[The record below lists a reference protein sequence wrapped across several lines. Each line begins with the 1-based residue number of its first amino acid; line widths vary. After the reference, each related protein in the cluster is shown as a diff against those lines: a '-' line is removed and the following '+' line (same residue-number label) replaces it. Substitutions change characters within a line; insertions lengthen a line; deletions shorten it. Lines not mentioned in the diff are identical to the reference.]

1 MGRRTRS
8 VVVVVVVVVVVIVI
22 VIGIGIG
29 IVVAVAVSI
38 VVIEGLLLVEDAA
51 LLGALLLHELVVHGV
66 FLPSHLLLLAV
77 EAED

>member
-8 VVVVVVVVVVVIVI
+8 VVVVVVVVVVVI
-22 VIGIGIG
+22 GIG

-38 VVIEGLLLVEDAA
+38 VVVEGLLLVEDAA

>member
-8 VVVVVVVVVVVIVI
+8 VVVVVVVVVIV
-22 VIGIGIG
+22 IGIG

-38 VVIEGLLLVEDAA
+38 VVVEGLLLVEDAA